1 MIYKIGEYY
10 IDWKDTNFPLINDQ
24 FYDQFLVN
32 EIKDNNK
39 IISIQTKYLDLE
51 NIVKDLESGNIPL
64 EEAITKY
71 TDAMNLVKLCQ
82 EKLDK
87 ATKQVN
93 KILDENGEL
102 VDFQVEQE
110 G

>member
-1 MIYKIGEYY
+1 MK
-10 IDWKDTNFPLINDQ
+10 
-24 FYDQFLVN
+24 
-32 EIKDNNK
+32 EITFESALK
-39 IISIQTKYLDLE
+39 DLE
-51 NIVKDLESGNIPL
+51 VIIKDLESGNIPL

-93 KILDENGEL
+93 KIIGENGEL
-102 VDFQVEQE
+102 QDFKTDE
-110 G
+110 GDTNGCQRQPVAMDKKTCRLQYIRKQN